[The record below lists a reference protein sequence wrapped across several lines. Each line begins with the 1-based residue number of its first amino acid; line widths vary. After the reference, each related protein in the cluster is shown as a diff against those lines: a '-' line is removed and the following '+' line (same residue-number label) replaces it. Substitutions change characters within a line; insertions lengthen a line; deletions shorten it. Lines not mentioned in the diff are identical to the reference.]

1 MAGASAAAPLAALGR
16 VILLERESQPGY
28 HSTGRS
34 AALFT
39 ETYGNLPVRLLTRAS
54 RRFYE
59 ARADGLAEHP
69 ILTPRGALVYAMPGQ
84 EQLLDKAWDE
94 LSPLDPTICL
104 LDDGATLALVPVLRP
119 EKVVAAI

>member
-1 MAGASAAAPLAALGR
+1 MAGASVAAHLAAIGR

-54 RRFYE
+54 RRFYDTW
-59 ARADGLAEHP
+59 AGGLAEHP
-69 ILTPRGALVYAMPGQ
+69 ILTPRGALIYAMPGQ
-84 EQLLDKAWDE
+84 EPLLDKAWAE
-94 LSPLDPTICL
+94 LGPLDASIRL
-104 LDDGATLALVPVLRP
+104 LDATAARALVPALRP
-119 EKVVAAI
+119 DKVI